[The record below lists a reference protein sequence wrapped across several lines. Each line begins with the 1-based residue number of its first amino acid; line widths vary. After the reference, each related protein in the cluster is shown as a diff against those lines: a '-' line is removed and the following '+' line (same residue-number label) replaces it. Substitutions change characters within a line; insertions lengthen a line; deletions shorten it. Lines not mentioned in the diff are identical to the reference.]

1 MSALSTTG
9 SIPTGS
15 SPTEASTFEASTFET
30 RTVPT
35 YTGQPRQWLT
45 LVGRKKVLAVI
56 HTVTYGKRLLDVLSL
71 LEADFRLQVVFTAPP
86 HAFGDDVPAFL
97 ARLGSV
103 VLPWE
108 QATRMTFDLALAAGP
123 RGVQYIDAPLI
134 TLPHGANYLKRVVE
148 GANAGVAGLRRQDLL
163 PGGRVPAAVVVPHHA
178 ELRELARECP
188 ELIPLAHVAG
198 DPVHDRIA
206 ASLPLRAAYRRALG
220 LADGQKLV
228 VAVSTWGAHSSF
240 GRFDALLPRLIG
252 ELPAARFRTALLVH
266 PNVWAGHGAYQ
277 IRSWLARCGQL
288 GIGIVPPEADWR
300 SVLIAADWII
310 GDHGSVTLY
319 GTLTGAPMLLA
330 ASPEQEIN
338 PASPAAALAVHA
350 PTLSPTHPLVDQLDY
365 AAREYQPEEYGAIA
379 SRITSEPGRFNRNM
393 RRLMYGLLRM
403 GQPAHEPV
411 TVPLPAPLPLPAWT
425 ATGRGEVSA

>member
-1 MSALSTTG
+1 M
-9 SIPTGS
+9 
-15 SPTEASTFEASTFET
+15 
-30 RTVPT
+30 
-35 YTGQPRQWLT
+35 
-45 LVGRKKVLAVI
+45 GRKKILAVV

-86 HAFGDDVPAFL
+86 HAFGGDVPAFL

-103 VLPWE
+103 VLPWD
-108 QATRMTFDLALAAGP
+108 QVTRMTFDLALAAGP

-134 TLPHGANYLKRVVE
+134 TLPHGANYLKRVIG

-163 PGGRVPAAVVVPHHA
+163 PGGRLPAAVVVPHHA
-178 ELRELARECP
+178 ELRELARYCP
-188 ELIPLAHVAG
+188 EAVPLAHVTG
-198 DPVHDRIA
+198 DPVHDRIT

-220 LADGQKLV
+220 LGEGQKLV

-252 ELPAARFRTALLVH
+252 ELPAARYRTALLVH

-277 IRSWLARCGQL
+277 VRLWLARCGQL
-288 GIGIVPPEADWR
+288 GIRVVPPEADWR
-300 SVLIAADWII
+300 SILIAADWMI

-330 ASPEQEIN
+330 TSPEREIN
-338 PASPAAALAVHA
+338 PSSPAAALAAQA
-350 PTLSPTHPLVDQLDY
+350 PTLSPTYPLVEQLDY
-365 AAREYQPEEYGAIA
+365 AAKEYRSEEYAAIR

-393 RRLMYGLLRM
+393 RRLMYGLLGI

-411 TVPLPAPLPLPAWT
+411 TVPLPEPPPLPLAPWAP
-425 ATGRGEVSA
+425 GRGEASA